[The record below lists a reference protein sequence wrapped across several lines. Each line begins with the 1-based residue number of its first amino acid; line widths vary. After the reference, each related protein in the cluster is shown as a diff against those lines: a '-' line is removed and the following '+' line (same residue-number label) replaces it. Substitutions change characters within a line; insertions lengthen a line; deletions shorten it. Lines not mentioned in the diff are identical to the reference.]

1 LSKYK
6 PKVSSPIVTDM
17 FSLVMGCP
25 SGVATWSCG
34 VTERYVLVKL
44 LEVGPLHIC
53 KCDHGDYD
61 DDCAGNSGAVGYRFA
76 S

>member
-1 LSKYK
+1 
-6 PKVSSPIVTDM
+6 
-17 FSLVMGCP
+17 
-25 SGVATWSCG
+25 